1 MSSNYVEIPEFDSS
15 LKFRTL
21 QNDGLTVVY
30 PHLHKE
36 IEIIYAKHG
45 NVRIGVNDDII
56 DLQEGEI
63 IFFASGELHYFL
75 ASPDSERYV
84 YQFDLKLFDENL
96 LRKKEI
102 PLLSLFAEGEPHS
115 RHWPPVL
122 VNQACDILLELFEQD
137 LEQQAGG
144 NYLILGN
151 LHRFIS
157 LLYTHLPK
165 RKSENSITQFPAIQY
180 KETLER
186 LDKVFA
192 YIENSYQETI
202 TLEDIAKL
210 VGFSPYYFTRF
221 FKRNTGQTF
230 GQYLTEYRLNQAKFI
245 LAEEKIPMAEVAEKS
260 GFSSVKTFHHVFK
273 EAVGQSPLQY
283 QKNLNG

>member
-1 MSSNYVEIPEFDSS
+1 MSSNYVEIPEFNSP

-36 IEIIYAKHG
+36 IEFIYAKHG
-45 NVRIGVNDDII
+45 NVRVGVNDDII

-84 YQFDLKLFDENL
+84 YQFDLKLFDESL

-122 VNQACDILLELFEQD
+122 VKEACDILLELFEQD
-137 LEQQAGG
+137 LDQQPGG

-165 RKSENSITQFPAIQY
+165 RKSENTTTQFPAIQY

-186 LDKVFA
+186 LDKVFD
-192 YIENSYQETI
+192 YIENSYHENI
-202 TLEDIAKL
+202 TLEEIAKL

-230 GQYLTEYRLNQAKFI
+230 VQYLTEYRLNQAKFI
-245 LAEEKIPMAEVAEKS
+245 LAEEKIPMAEVAERS

-273 EAVGQSPLQY
+273 EAIGQSPLKY
-283 QKNLNG
+283 QKNLNS